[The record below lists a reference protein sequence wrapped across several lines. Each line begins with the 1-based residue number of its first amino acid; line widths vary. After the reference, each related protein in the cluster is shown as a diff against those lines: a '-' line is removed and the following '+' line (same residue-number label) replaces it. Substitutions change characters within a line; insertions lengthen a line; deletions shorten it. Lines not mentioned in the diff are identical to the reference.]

1 MVADA
6 LAATLAA
13 VDLLPSVLALAV
25 LFLHCR
31 AESSKDSTKLN
42 KTSARA
48 PEWLAGVR
56 NTGMAGH
63 SGAPGRQNGRPFRR
77 SRVLKRRNGGPFRR
91 CRQHHGGPR
100 GHAGGARG
108 CTHVA
113 FADADALRLAR
124 VDEALHELAGCR
136 ARSLDALPL
145 RHCAPPCHSG
155 PRTSVPPQ
163 LPVECCANL
172 RSGRTMS
179 SKLICTKFEAE

>member
-1 MVADA
+1 VLAPRLSLAVPALAADAIMVADA

-63 SGAPGRQNGRPFRR
+63 SGAM
-77 SRVLKRRNGGPFRR
+77 
-91 CRQHHGGPR
+91 
-100 GHAGGARG
+100 
-108 CTHVA
+108 
-113 FADADALRLAR
+113 AL
-124 VDEALHELAGCR
+124 
-136 ARSLDALPL
+136 
-145 RHCAPPCHSG
+145 
-155 PRTSVPPQ
+155 
-163 LPVECCANL
+163 
-172 RSGRTMS
+172 
-179 SKLICTKFEAE
+179 